1 MKYKDYY
8 AILGVPRDA
17 SADDIKK
24 AYRKLAHKY
33 HPDVSKDPKGE
44 ERFKEV
50 AEAYQTLKDDEKRA
64 AYDQLGTGFKP
75 GEEMHPPPGW
85 EQQVREAGAAGSG
98 GAFAFDDIDLADLF
112 EGLRGRA
119 HAGGRARGNVRFPG
133 PDYEATVELTLDQ
146 ASHGTQLDLSI
157 DGHKVTARIPKGAS
171 DGVRLRLRGQGGK
184 GMNGGA
190 NGDLYLNVKLRP
202 HALFRP
208 TGHDLYLDLPLA
220 PWEAALGAT
229 VEVPTLEGAVHLK
242 VPAGTAAGSKL
253 RLSGKGLVKPG
264 GGHGDLYAL
273 VQIVNPKPL
282 NDRERELFQE
292 LANQSKFD
300 PRAHFAK
307 GQSHG

>member
-1 MKYKDYY
+1 
-8 AILGVPRDA
+8 
-17 SADDIKK
+17 
-24 AYRKLAHKY
+24 
-33 HPDVSKDPKGE
+33 
-44 ERFKEV
+44 
-50 AEAYQTLKDDEKRA
+50 
-64 AYDQLGTGFKP
+64 
-75 GEEMHPPPGW
+75 
-85 EQQVREAGAAGSG
+85 
-98 GAFAFDDIDLADLF
+98 
-112 EGLRGRA
+112 
-119 HAGGRARGNVRFPG
+119 
-133 PDYEATVELTLDQ
+133 
-146 ASHGTQLDLSI
+146 
-157 DGHKVTARIPKGAS
+157 
-171 DGVRLRLRGQGGK
+171 
-184 GMNGGA
+184 MNGGA

-282 NDRERELFQE
+282 NDRERDLFQE

>member
-33 HPDVSKDPKGE
+33 HPDVSKDPAGE

-50 AEAYQTLKDDEKRA
+50 AEAYQTLKDAEKRA

-85 EQQVREAGAAGSG
+85 EQQFRESRAGG
-98 GAFAFDDIDLADLF
+98 GGDFSFDDIDLADLF
-112 EGLRGRA
+112 EGLRGRG
-119 HAGGRARGNVRFPG
+119 HAGGRARANVQFPG
-133 PDYEATVELTLDQ
+133 PDYEATVQLTLEE
-146 ASHGTQLDLSI
+146 ASRGTQLDLSI
-157 DGHKVTARIPKGAS
+157 DGHKVTARIPRGAS

-184 GMNGGA
+184 GMNGGP
-190 NGDLYLNVKLRP
+190 NGDLYLNVELRP

-208 TGHDLYLDLPLA
+208 SGHDLYLDLPLA

-229 VEVPTLEGAVHLK
+229 VVVPTLEGAVNLK
-242 VPAGTAAGSKL
+242 VPPGTAAGSKL

-273 VQIVNPKPL
+273 AKIVNPKTL
-282 NDRERELFQE
+282 DDRERELFQE
-292 LANQSKFD
+292 LANHSKFD
-300 PRAHFAK
+300 PRAQFAK